1 MAKTQSDAP
10 ASEALLPSLLPA
22 LFPKK
27 RADSLAL
34 RDALKEVRAI
44 YYSGADDPTTC
55 RIGHLTAHRL
65 PQSLDPRARRLRIA
79 ALVAL
84 SFAWLLLYPRGE
96 QVRSVLA
103 ACAYSVI
110 EYAFEFLE
118 RGRPY
123 TSAEQFLG
131 NLVYT
136 PLLLSVYGSFLL
148 HNAAAYIIL
157 FPVNIW
163 LLEIVQGHA
172 YMWFYCGRNVAWCY
186 LDYADVACNGCV
198 RWGHGVWW
206 IGLGAACLLIE
217 RHTPFGELAAL

>member
-1 MAKTQSDAP
+1 MGTAAGGDAI
-10 ASEALLPSLLPA
+10 LPSLLPA

-27 RADSLAL
+27 PRDSLAM
-34 RDALKEVRAI
+34 REALKEVRAI
-44 YYSGADDPTTC
+44 YYAGADDPTTF

-65 PQSLDPRARRLRIA
+65 PQSLDPRARRLRVA
-79 ALVAL
+79 AFFAL
-84 SFAWLLLYPRGE
+84 ALAWWLLYPRGE
-96 QVRSVLA
+96 KVRSAIA
-103 ACAYSVI
+103 ACAYSGI
-110 EYAFEFLE
+110 EFTFEFLE
-118 RGRPY
+118 RGRTY

-136 PLLLSVYGSFLL
+136 PLLLSVYGSFFLR
-148 HNAAAYIIL
+148 NAAAYVLL
-157 FPVNIW
+157 FPFNIW
-163 LLEIVQGHA
+163 FLEVVQGHA
-172 YMWFYCGRNVAWCY
+172 FMWFFRGRNVAWCY